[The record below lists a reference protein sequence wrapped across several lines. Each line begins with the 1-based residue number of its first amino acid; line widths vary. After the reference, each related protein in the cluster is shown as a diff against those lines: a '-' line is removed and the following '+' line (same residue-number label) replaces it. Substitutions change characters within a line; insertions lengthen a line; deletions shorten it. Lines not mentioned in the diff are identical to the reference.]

1 VKFAHPLWLL
11 GALFALAL
19 GGLLVLGALQGVR
32 ARRRFGQDGLV
43 EALLTARVGSRRA
56 LKGALTVLGLIACFA
71 ALAQPQYGWGT
82 RRIPATNLDV
92 IIALDY
98 SKSMFA
104 RDVAPNRSERAKT
117 EVAQLIAE
125 LAGARFGAVAFAG
138 EPLSFPLTSDGG
150 AIAQFFRQLSP
161 HDMPVG
167 GTAIARALEAGRSL
181 LERDPQ
187 SAKHRRVMLLVTDGE
202 DLEGDPEQSARA
214 AKEAGISIYVVQIG
228 GRTPE
233 PIPDIDEQGVN
244 RGLRRNESGQ
254 VLTTSLSADGEKQLT
269 QIAEI
274 TGGNVVRS
282 EGGNTGIEEVTRRL
296 RAMMTEELSERVE
309 TVYADVYAYPLGLAL
324 LCILIEAFVPEVWR
338 RRPRKAGRSGAARAR
353 GAVAAGPDKAAPS
366 TAPAST
372 AAASAAASLLG
383 LTLLV
388 GWALPLASGCD
399 SQGVDRAF
407 TRRAPEVDRGIE
419 ALEARDAGAALQYF
433 SSYLGT
439 GQCNDGAI
447 GAPPLLG
454 ERPQASFD
462 LGLALFKLAERYGA
476 RFGEDQGQ
484 TQDNPQELAA
494 RSAEVACGLSV
505 LEQIVARRNLPIE
518 LSSEAHYLLGNL
530 EFLRRE
536 YKAAVTHYNRAL
548 ALIPGDESPSALAV
562 GRDAAHNRA
571 LALRR
576 AEEDK
581 PPPPHKPD
589 AGPDQQGDAGAP
601 PDQPPQNGDAGQ
613 QSPHGDQDQKQDQ
626 DRKQDQKQPD
636 QPKDQDQKNP
646 APDQQDQSQDQQDQ
660 EQGKNQQAPAPQ
672 QAPEGQEPP
681 KQPPPQEQHA
691 LSLSQ
696 DDKALDQL
704 ERAPTVQQEAAR
716 AQRGRVRR
724 VVEDK

>member
-1 VKFAHPLWLL
+1 MKFAQPLWLL
-11 GALFALAL
+11 GALLALAL
-19 GGLLVLGALQGVR
+19 GGLLVLGAVAGVR

-43 EALLTARVGSRRA
+43 EGLLTARVGSRRA
-56 LKGALTVLGLIACFA
+56 LKGAFSVLGLIACFA

-98 SKSMFA
+98 SKSMYA

-117 EVAQLIAE
+117 EVAQLISE
-125 LAGARFGAVAFAG
+125 LPGARFGAVAFAG

-187 SAKHRRVMLLVTDGE
+187 SQKHRRVMVLVTDGE
-202 DLEGDPEQSARA
+202 DLEGDPEQSARS

-233 PIPDIDEQGVN
+233 PIPEIDEQGIN
-244 RGLRRNESGQ
+244 RGLRRNDSGEIM
-254 VLTTSLSADGEKQLT
+254 TTSLSAEGERQLT
-269 QIAEI
+269 QIAEL

-282 EGGNTGIEEVTRRL
+282 EGGSTGIEEVTRRL
-296 RAMMTEELSERVE
+296 RAMMTQELSERVE

-324 LCILIEAFVPEVWR
+324 LCILLEAFVPEVWR
-338 RRPRKAGRSGAARAR
+338 RRSK
-353 GAVAAGPDKAAPS
+353 KAASPPAVTEAGKPGSRRS
-366 TAPAST
+366 TR
-372 AAASAAASLLG
+372 ASAQQGAGSLAL
-383 LTLLV
+383 LLLV
-388 GWALPLASGCD
+388 CGALLSAQLAGCD
-399 SQGVDRAF
+399 SKAVDRVF
-407 TRRAPEVDRGIE
+407 TRRAPEVDRGIA
-419 ALEARDAGAALQYF
+419 ALEAHDAGAAVQHL
-433 SSYLGT
+433 SGYLGT
-439 GQCNDGAI
+439 GPCQDGAI
-447 GAPPLLG
+447 GAPPLIS

-462 LGLALFKLAERYGA
+462 LGLALFRIAERYGS
-476 RFGEDQGQ
+476 RFGEDQGRQ
-484 TQDNPQELAA
+484 EENPQLLAA
-494 RSAEVACGLSV
+494 RSAEVACALSV
-505 LEQIVARRNLPIE
+505 LEHIAGRRNVPLE
-518 LSSEAHYLLGNL
+518 QLAEAHYLLGNL

-536 YKAAVTHYNRAL
+536 YKAAVAHYQRAL
-548 ALIPGDESPSALAV
+548 ELVPGAEEETAPAV

-581 PPPPHKPD
+581 PPPPPD
-589 AGPDQQGDAGAP
+589 AGPPGDAGSPDEP
-601 PDQPPQNGDAGQ
+601 PPPSDGGQPQPKDGDQNQ
-613 QSPHGDQDQKQDQ
+613 DQDQDQ
-626 DRKQDQKQPD
+626 QN
-636 QPKDQDQKNP
+636 KDQN
-646 APDQQDQSQDQQDQ
+646 QDEQEQSQDQQNPDPQKDQ
-660 EQGKNQQAPAPQ
+660 QGKDQQGKDQQPNQQAPD
-672 QAPEGQEPP
+672 GHPP
-681 KQPPPQEQHA
+681 QPPPQQEHG

-696 DDKALDQL
+696 DEKALDQL

>member
-1 VKFAHPLWLL
+1 MKFAHPLWLL

-19 GGLLVLGALQGVR
+19 GGLLVLGALSGVR

-43 EALLTARVGSRRA
+43 ESLFTARVGSRRA
-56 LKGALTVLGLIACFA
+56 LKGALSVLGLICCFG

-92 IIALDY
+92 IIVLDY

-104 RDVAPNRSERAKT
+104 RDVAPNRIERAKT
-117 EVAQLIAE
+117 EVADLISQ

-150 AIAQFFRQLSP
+150 AIAQFFRQLTP

-202 DLEGDPEQSARA
+202 DLEGDPEQTARA
-214 AKEAGISIYVVQIG
+214 AKDAGISIHVVQIG

-233 PIPDIDEQGVN
+233 PIPDVDEQGVN
-244 RGLRRNESGQ
+244 RGLRRNENGQ
-254 VLTTSLSADGEKQLT
+254 VMTTSLSAEGEKQLT

-282 EGGNTGIEEVTRRL
+282 EAGSTGIQEVARRL

-324 LCILIEAFVPEVWR
+324 LCILLEAFVPEVWR
-338 RRPRKAGRSGAARAR
+338 RRSR
-353 GAVAAGPDKAAPS
+353 KAAPGVTAEKS
-366 TAPAST
+366 PAPAGNSAQ
-372 AAASAAASLLG
+372 AAASATASVLVLLLACGAFSALLG
-383 LTLLV
+383 
-388 GWALPLASGCD
+388 AGCD
-399 SQGVDRAF
+399 SQAVDRAF
-407 TRRAPEVDRGIE
+407 TRRAPDVDRGIE
-419 ALEARDAGAALQYF
+419 ALEAGDAGAAAQHF
-433 SSYLGT
+433 TTYLGT
-439 GQCNDGAI
+439 GPCNDGSI
-447 GAPPLLG
+447 GVPPTLAQ
-454 ERPQASFD
+454 RPQASFD
-462 LGLALFKLAERYGA
+462 LGLALFKIAERFGG
-476 RFGEDQGQ
+476 RFGEDQGREE
-484 TQDNPQELAA
+484 DNPQQLAA
-494 RSAEVACGLSV
+494 RSAEVACALSV
-505 LEQIVARRNLPIE
+505 LEQIVGRRNLPLE
-518 LSSEAHYLLGNL
+518 LTAQAHYLLGNL

-536 YKAAVTHYNRAL
+536 YKAAVSHYNRAL
-548 ALIPGDESPSALAV
+548 ELIPGDDAESAQAV

-581 PPPPHKPD
+581 PKPPQHPD
-589 AGPDQQGDAGAP
+589 AGPEQGDAGAP
-601 PDQPPQNGDAGQ
+601 QDQPPEHADAGQ
-613 QSPHGDQDQKQDQ
+613 PSSKGDQNQEQKNQDQ
-626 DRKQDQKQPD
+626 NQDQQQPPE
-636 QPKDQDQKNP
+636 QPKDQDSKS
-646 APDQQDQSQDQQDQ
+646 PDQQQDQQQQDQ
-660 EQGKNQQAPAPQ
+660 QGKNQPAPQ
-672 QAPEGQEPP
+672 QAPEGQEP
-681 KQPPPQEQHA
+681 KQTPPPEQHA
-691 LSLSQ
+691 MSLSQ

-716 AQRGRVRR
+716 AQRGRTRR

>member
-19 GGLLVLGALQGVR
+19 GGLLVLGALSGVR

-43 EALLTARVGSRRA
+43 EGLLTARVGSRRA
-56 LKGALTVLGLIACFA
+56 LKGAFSVLGLLACFA

-117 EVAQLIAE
+117 EVAQLIST
-125 LAGARFGAVAFAG
+125 LPGARFGAVAFAG

-187 SAKHRRVMLLVTDGE
+187 SQKHRRVMVLVTDGE
-202 DLEGDPEQSARA
+202 DLEGDPEQSARS
-214 AKEAGISIYVVQIG
+214 AKENGISIYVVQIG

-233 PIPDIDEQGVN
+233 PIPEIDEQGVN
-244 RGLRRNESGQ
+244 RGLRRNESGE
-254 VLTTSLSADGEKQLT
+254 VMTTSLSAEGERQLT

-282 EGGNTGIEEVTRRL
+282 EGGSTGIEEVTRRL

-324 LCILIEAFVPEVWR
+324 LCILLEAFVPEVWR
-338 RRPRKAGRSGAARAR
+338 RRRK
-353 GAVAAGPDKAAPS
+353 KA
-366 TAPAST
+366 
-372 AAASAAASLLG
+372 AAASGVTSGEADAAGAAGASGVGGVAL
-383 LTLLV
+383 LLV
-388 GWALPLASGCD
+388 LCGGLFSAQLVGCD
-399 SQGVDRAF
+399 SPVVDRAF
-407 TRRAPEVDRGIE
+407 TRRAPEVELGIQ
-419 ALEARDAGAALQYF
+419 ALEGQDAGAAVQHL
-433 SSYLGT
+433 SGYLGT
-439 GQCNDGAI
+439 GACEEGAI
-447 GAPPLLG
+447 GSPPRLA

-462 LGLALFKLAERYGA
+462 LGLALFRIAERYGG
-476 RFGEDQGQ
+476 RFGDDLGRQE
-484 TQDNPQELAA
+484 DNPQLLAA
-494 RSAEVACGLSV
+494 RSAEVACALSV
-505 LEQIVARRNLPIE
+505 LEQIVGRRNVPLDQ
-518 LSSEAHYLLGNL
+518 LAEAHYLLGNL

-536 YKAAVTHYNRAL
+536 YKAAVSHFNRAL
-548 ALIPGDESPSALAV
+548 ELVPGQEAETAPSV

-581 PPPPHKPD
+581 PPPQD
-589 AGPDQQGDAGAP
+589 AGKPPRGDGGPSDEP
-601 PDQPPQNGDAGQ
+601 PPPSDGGQSQPPK
-613 QSPHGDQDQKQDQ
+613 DQDQDDQKKDQDQKDQDQKKDQKQDQ
-626 DRKQDQKQPD
+626 QKPPEQPD
-636 QPKDQDQKNP
+636 P
-646 APDQQDQSQDQQDQ
+646 SQDQQKPEQQQDQ
-660 EQGKNQQAPAPQ
+660 QGQNQ
-672 QAPEGQEPP
+672 PP
-681 KQPPPQEQHA
+681 KPQSPDGQQPPEPPPQHG

-696 DDKALDQL
+696 DEKALDQL